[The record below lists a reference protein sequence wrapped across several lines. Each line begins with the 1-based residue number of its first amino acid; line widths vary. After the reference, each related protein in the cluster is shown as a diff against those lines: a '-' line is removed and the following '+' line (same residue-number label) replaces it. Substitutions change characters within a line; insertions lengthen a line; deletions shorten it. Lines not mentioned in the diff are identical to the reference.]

1 MHAQRSVTDTQPHAS
16 FGSVPMFLS
25 AHSTEERTAD
35 EDIVD
40 LTGNDEAGSPVLLRM
55 QDIGY

>member
-1 MHAQRSVTDTQPHAS
+1 MTDTQPHAS